1 MTDAR
6 AASPPVP
13 PAANAAPTPAAPDPW
28 SSRRLIETTLLALLG
43 VLLAVATVHDVE
55 RQTHVNQRLIVDLA
69 TWRALTGHAYHNLS
83 VEQDRSGRTTRE
95 VVCGNT
101 TPGAP
106 KTRPQLCLVMRGPVV
121 HGRREVHGGYYLP
134 PHLLFDTPSARYG
147 CFGAAVSEGLC
158 RRHATPL
165 PRTG

>member
-1 MTDAR
+1 MTEAR
-6 AASPPVP
+6 ATSAPP
-13 PAANAAPTPAAPDPW
+13 PATPW
-28 SSRRLIETTLLALLG
+28 SSRRLIETTLLVLIGL
-43 VLLAVATVHDVE
+43 LLAVATVNDVA

-106 KTRPQLCLVMRGPVV
+106 KTRAQLCLVMTGPVV
-121 HGRREVHGGYYLP
+121 HRRREVRGGYYLP
-134 PHLLFDTPSARYG
+134 AHLLFDTRSARYG

-158 RRHATPL
+158 RRA
-165 PRTG
+165 G

>member
-1 MTDAR
+1 MSDAR
-6 AASPPVP
+6 AASQPVP
-13 PAANAAPTPAAPDPW
+13 PTHPSAPGAAAGKTTHGPW
-28 SSRRLIETTLLALLG
+28 SSRRLIETTLLVLLS
-43 VLLAVATVHDVE
+43 VLLAVATIHDVA

-83 VEQDRSGRTTRE
+83 VGQDRSGRTTRE

-106 KTRPQLCLVMRGPVV
+106 KTRPQLCLVMTGPVV
-121 HGRREVHGGYYLP
+121 HGRRTVHGGYYLP
-134 PHLLFDTPSARYG
+134 AHLLFDTPSARYG

-158 RRHATPL
+158 PHTS
-165 PRTG
+165 